1 MRDCWNSFRDSGDSW
16 REVGRESCLT
26 KKAAGVCFV
35 CRRLSP
41 QPVPSLGTD
50 VGSVRS
56 HCFVLQPAPRSL
68 GKNKIPSL
76 FSSLKKTLTETFP
89 KQQSGPS
96 AQSPRQGS
104 RLFLSLSIFAFFPKK
119 QGWSYGG
126 VGLWHREDGKRNR
139 AAKCRPA
146 ESFLLVVSRC
156 VLPTLNTYGNRW
168 VPHMDRDFAPSRRAW
183 RPDDAVSHGWLPC
196 PISSSTFCG
205 VLTPK
210 PLGLCNWTYP
220 TAL

>member
-1 MRDCWNSFRDSGDSW
+1 MDFFFLPEAVTFEEGH
-16 REVGRESCLT
+16 VV
-26 KKAAGVCFV
+26 AAG
-35 CRRLSP
+35 RLLSEP
-41 QPVPSLGTD
+41 TQ
-50 VGSVRS
+50 GSVRS

-156 VLPTLNTYGNRW
+156 VLPTLKTYGNRW

-205 VLTPK
+205 ALTPGSLRAQNHCM
-210 PLGLCNWTYP
+210 PEPEVLCRTQNRRQWLT